1 MKYEKTK
8 EHKRVAQTMTFLDRF
23 GNEIPGAISWDSET
37 GIAVV
42 YEAEDGH
49 GPMVKR
55 AFLKTNT

>member
-1 MKYEKTK
+1 
-8 EHKRVAQTMTFLDRF
+8 MTFLDRF